1 MKLLQLNEPTHM
13 AFTMER
19 FFEIA
24 VESLPQWDLNPQSPN
39 SFWTFCL
46 TELQGLSS
54 TRTQSYFLTATP
66 ISLFVIVSAT
76 RRKRGIKISLCLSVS
91 LWKYL
96 KQQVKTLD
104 ARTSTI
110 FLFLAGN
117 TLFGKI
123 WSKNKKISKL
133 SV

>member
-1 MKLLQLNEPTHM
+1 M

-46 TELQGLSS
+46 TELQSLSP
-54 TRTQSYFLTATP
+54 TRTQSYLLTATP

-76 RRKRGIKISLCLSVS
+76 RRKRDVKISLCLSVS

-96 KQQVKTLD
+96 K
-104 ARTSTI
+104 
-110 FLFLAGN
+110 
-117 TLFGKI
+117 
-123 WSKNKKISKL
+123 
-133 SV
+133 

>member
-1 MKLLQLNEPTHM
+1 MT
-13 AFTMER
+13 FTMER

-54 TRTQSYFLTATP
+54 TRTQSYLLTATP

-76 RRKRGIKISLCLSVS
+76 RRKRGIKILLCLSVS

-96 KQQVKTLD
+96 K
-104 ARTSTI
+104 
-110 FLFLAGN
+110 
-117 TLFGKI
+117 
-123 WSKNKKISKL
+123 
-133 SV
+133 

>member
-1 MKLLQLNEPTHM
+1 M
-13 AFTMER
+13 AFTMEK

-46 TELQGLSS
+46 TELQSLSP
-54 TRTQSYFLTATP
+54 TRTQSYLLTATP

-76 RRKRGIKISLCLSVS
+76 RRKRDVKISLCLSVS

-96 KQQVKTLD
+96 K
-104 ARTSTI
+104 
-110 FLFLAGN
+110 
-117 TLFGKI
+117 
-123 WSKNKKISKL
+123 
-133 SV
+133 